1 VFKLLVINPG
11 STSTKVSYFEDEK
24 EVFSEKLE
32 HPIDELK
39 KFQKIF
45 DQYDFRKK
53 AVLKFLQNNSINER
67 ELSAVVGR
75 GGVLRP
81 IPAGT
86 YSVNEKM
93 IEDLKNAIV
102 EHASN
107 LGPIIAY
114 EIAKP
119 LGIPAYTVDPVVVD
133 EFPEIAR
140 ISGLKE
146 INRRSRF
153 HALNT
158 RYVAKKR
165 AEMLGKKIEDFNFI
179 VAHLGGGISIVAFEK
194 GKAVDVNDPSSSG
207 PFSPERPGG
216 LPSIDIVE
224 MCYSGKFT
232 KSEIKKKLMGEGG
245 IVSYLGTNDLREVER
260 RIDNGDEE
268 ANLIFE
274 AMAYQISKDI
284 VANATVLKGKVDE
297 IIFTGGMSNSKR
309 LIDLISERVM
319 FLSSKIFLFPGEM
332 EQEALCFGALSVLK
346 GEEEAKI
353 Y

>member
-24 EVFSEKLE
+24 EIYTEKLE
-32 HPIDELK
+32 HSIDELK

-45 DQYDFRKK
+45 DQYEFRKK
-53 AVLKFLQNNSINER
+53 AVLKFLQSHSINEKD
-67 ELSAVVGR
+67 LSAVVGR
-75 GGVLRP
+75 GGILRP

-86 YSVNEKM
+86 YLINNSM
-93 IEDLKNAIV
+93 IEDLRNAIV

-107 LGPIIAY
+107 LGPVIAY

-119 LGIPAYTVDPVVVD
+119 LNIPAYTVDPVVVD
-133 EFPEIAR
+133 EFPDIAR
-140 ISGLKE
+140 ISGIKE
-146 INRRSRF
+146 IKRRSRF

-165 AEMLGKKIEDFNFI
+165 AEMLGKKIENFNFI

-194 GKAVDVNDPSSSG
+194 CRAIDVNDPSSSG

-224 MCYSGKFT
+224 MCYSGKYT

-245 IVSYLGTNDLREVER
+245 IVSYLGTNDLREVEK
-260 RIDNGDEE
+260 RIDNGDDY
-268 ANLIFE
+268 AKLIFE

-309 LIDLISERVM
+309 LIDLISERVN
-319 FLSSKIFLFPGEM
+319 FISKIFLFPGEM

-346 GEEEAKI
+346 GEEQAKI

>member
-1 VFKLLVINPG
+1 MFKLLVINPG
-11 STSTKVSYFEDEK
+11 STSTKVSYFDDEK
-24 EVFSEKLE
+24 EVYTEKLE
-32 HPIDELK
+32 HSLEELK

-45 DQYDFRKK
+45 DQYEFRKD
-53 AVLKFLQNNSINER
+53 AVLKFLNNHSVDEK
-67 ELSAVVGR
+67 ELNAIVGR

-81 IPAGT
+81 ISAGT
-86 YSVNEKM
+86 YLINEKM
-93 IEDLKNAIV
+93 IEDLRNAPV

-133 EFPEIAR
+133 EFSEIAR
-140 ISGLKE
+140 ITGLKE

-194 GKAVDVNDPSSSG
+194 GRAVDVNDPSSSG
-207 PFSPERPGG
+207 SFSPERPGG

-224 MCYSGKFT
+224 ICYSGKFT
-232 KSEIKKKLMGEGG
+232 KNEIKKKLMGEGG
-245 IVSYLGTNDLREVER
+245 IVSYLETNDLKEVER
-260 RIDNGDEE
+260 RIDNGDKE
-268 ANLIFE
+268 AKLIFE

-297 IIFTGGMSNSKR
+297 IIFTGGMSKSKR
-309 LIDLISERVM
+309 LIDLISERVS
-319 FLSSKIFLFPGEM
+319 FVSNIFLFPGEM

-346 GEEEAKI
+346 GEEKPKI

>member
-1 VFKLLVINPG
+1 MFKLLVINPG
-11 STSTKVSYFEDEK
+11 STSTKVSYFDDEK
-24 EVFSEKLE
+24 EVYTEKLE
-32 HPIDELK
+32 HSIEELK

-45 DQYDFRKK
+45 DQYEFRKD
-53 AVLKFLQNNSINER
+53 AVLKFLNNHSIDEK
-67 ELSAVVGR
+67 ELNAIVGR

-81 IPAGT
+81 ISAGT
-86 YSVNEKM
+86 YLINEKM
-93 IEDLKNAIV
+93 IEDLRNAPV

-140 ISGLKE
+140 ITGLKE

-194 GKAVDVNDPSSSG
+194 GRAVDVNDPSSSG

-232 KSEIKKKLMGEGG
+232 KNEIKKKLMGEGG
-245 IVSYLGTNDLREVER
+245 IVSYLGTNDLKEVER
-260 RIDNGDEE
+260 RIDNGDKE
-268 ANLIFE
+268 AKLIFE

-284 VANATVLKGKVDE
+284 VANATVLKGNVDE
-297 IIFTGGMSNSKR
+297 IIFTGGMSKSKR
-309 LIDLISERVM
+309 LIDLISERVS
-319 FLSSKIFLFPGEM
+319 FVSNIFLFPGEM

-346 GEEEAKI
+346 GEEKTKI